1 MAAVRRS
8 DCQRSAGS
16 QNRARYW
23 CAVRAVASSSKRRTS
38 GRTSSA
44 LAWVPGLGRSPA
56 RSNGVFGICVIRL
69 PDATL
74 HARHGHGQFCLR
86 GQRRVAAR
94 LLEHR
99 PSELCISSI
108 TLAELRFGAE
118 ARRSRKLHRL
128 ISTFVETVEV
138 VSFGQ
143 SAASRFAT
151 VAAALAR
158 RGEPIGTFDTLMA
171 AHALSLRLTFVTN
184 NTRHFR
190 RIVGLE
196 TENWF

>member
-1 MAAVRRS
+1 MPHYMLDTDTVSFA
-8 DCQRSAGS
+8 
-16 QNRARYW
+16 
-23 CAVRAVASSSKRRTS
+23 
-38 GRTSSA
+38 
-44 LAWVPGLGRSPA
+44 
-56 RSNGVFGICVIRL
+56 
-69 PDATL
+69 
-74 HARHGHGQFCLR
+74 LR
-86 GQRRVAAR
+86 GQGRAAAR
-94 LLEHR
+94 FLEHR
-99 PSELCISSI
+99 PSEPCISSI

-171 AHALSLRLTFVTN
+171 AHAVAFRLPFLRHTL
-184 NTRHFR
+184 RDLRGR
-190 RIVGLE
+190 RG
-196 TENWF
+196 